1 MRTKILLVKKV
12 KKARLQT
19 HKQQLFLVY
28 VVKQL
33 LIYLRDKRD
42 EFHSI
47 KNEKSTCI
55 GSKVIYST
63 RLLLHAKQIDG
74 LRTP

>member
-1 MRTKILLVKKV
+1 MKKIV
-12 KKARLQT
+12 RLT
-19 HKQQLFLVY
+19 ESDL
-28 VVKQL
+28 
-33 LIYLRDKRD
+33 KRIVRRVIK
-42 EFHSI
+42 ENEMYSI